1 MIKEKKVLL
10 NEQKEVIVLDKLF
23 LAVGNVDGR
32 NITNNITENIR
43 LWNKIDESDVHKDDY
58 ALVEGVL
65 SKLKDKKLVEN
76 SDGGWA
82 ITEKGKTEYLNKVV
96 ELFRKV
102 SFSIN
107 RDNHEEYILEE
118 RQNMILTQQDMSNL
132 ISLLEDNNLL
142 DEFEEDPD
150 VYDLGPF
157 EN

>member
-76 SDGGWA
+76 SDGGWV

-118 RQNMILTQQDMSNL
+118 RQNMILTQQNMSNL

>member
-65 SKLKDKKLVEN
+65 SKLKD
-76 SDGGWA
+76 
-82 ITEKGKTEYLNKVV
+82 
-96 ELFRKV
+96 
-102 SFSIN
+102 
-107 RDNHEEYILEE
+107 
-118 RQNMILTQQDMSNL
+118 
-132 ISLLEDNNLL
+132 
-142 DEFEEDPD
+142 
-150 VYDLGPF
+150 
-157 EN
+157 